1 MSIEFNK
8 YYIVIIWI
16 LYSNISLI
24 QYKKIKINCFNGALK
39 IHICYL
45 YPMVYVILRNLI
57 QTSFINIKSNQE
69 IYTKLIKHSL
79 IKHTLYDF

>member
-39 IHICYL
+39 IHSL
-45 YPMVYVILRNLI
+45 L
-57 QTSFINIKSNQE
+57 FISYGLCNFKKPNTNQF
-69 IYTKLIKHSL
+69 Y
-79 IKHTLYDF
+79 